1 MTQIKRFEIIDYR
14 SFFGLQ
20 LRCLYLVKRLY
31 KTRKVDF
38 RSRLTMSS
46 GLAFGLA
53 SPASC
58 ISSKAKETLVT
69 FSEND

>member
-1 MTQIKRFEIIDYR
+1 MLENWAGVFR
-14 SFFGLQ
+14 FFGLQ

-31 KTRKVDF
+31 KTRRVDF

-46 GLAFGLA
+46 GLALGLA
-53 SPASC
+53 RPASC
-58 ISSKAKETLVT
+58 ISSKAKVTLAT